1 MIEFKENKM
10 LFGWNRQKTIMGT
23 QFMYLIQ
30 ICTDLVVKNAS

>member
-1 MIEFKENKM
+1 MIEFKENKI
-10 LFGWNRQKTIMGT
+10 LFGWNRQKIIMGT